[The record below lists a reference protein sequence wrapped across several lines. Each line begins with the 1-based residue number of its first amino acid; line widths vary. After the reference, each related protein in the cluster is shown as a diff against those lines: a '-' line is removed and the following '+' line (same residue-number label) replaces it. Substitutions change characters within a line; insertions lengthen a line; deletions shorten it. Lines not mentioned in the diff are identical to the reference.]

1 MVYHVIID
9 LDDLGKRRVGK
20 VISLLEKMEFE
31 FVEIKKKMA
40 LHSGKEFAGIGQFIL
55 KSKLKD
61 LEAMN
66 FYHERFVGELDKKIE
81 HLYANN
87 VELFFEKEGK
97 QPNPNELWELIV
109 DKVFDRGRDMPIMF
123 VVTAEDENGFDGS
136 FIPNDFE
143 PEAHEYYNPR
153 TLMPLG
159 K

>member
-20 VISLLEKMEFE
+20 VISLLEKMGFE
-31 FVEIKKKMA
+31 FVEIKKRIT
-40 LHSGKEFAGIGQFIL
+40 LHSGNEFSGIGQFIL

-66 FYHERFVGELDKKIE
+66 FYHERFVGILDEKIE
-81 HLYANN
+81 HLYGNN
-87 VELFFEKEGK
+87 VELFFENEEK
-97 QPNPNELWELIV
+97 QFEPNELWEVIV
-109 DKVFDRGRDMPIMF
+109 DKVFEKGKDMPIIF
-123 VVTAEDENGFDGS
+123 VVTTGDGDGFDGS

>member
-9 LDDLGKRRVGK
+9 LEDLGKRRVGK
-20 VISLLEKMEFE
+20 VISLLEKMGFE
-31 FVEIKKKMA
+31 FVEIKKRTT
-40 LHSGKEFAGIGQFIL
+40 LHSGKEFSGIGQFIL

-66 FYHERFVGELDKKIE
+66 FYHERFIGELDEKIE

-87 VELFFEKEGK
+87 VELFFEKEGNLVD
-97 QPNPNELWELIV
+97 PDELWELVV
-109 DKVFDRGRDMPIMF
+109 DKVFDKSKDMPVIF
-123 VVTAEDENGFDGS
+123 VVTTGDGDGFDGS